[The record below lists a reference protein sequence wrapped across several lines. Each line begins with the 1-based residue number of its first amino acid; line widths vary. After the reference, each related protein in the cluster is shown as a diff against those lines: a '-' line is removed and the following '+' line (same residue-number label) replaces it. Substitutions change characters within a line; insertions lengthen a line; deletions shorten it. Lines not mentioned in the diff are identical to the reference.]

1 MEFQAC
7 KESELE
13 RADTPAMGQVTFVPR
28 VQEAVWLLAAKEFVR
43 SMAALVMWATG
54 RTQLTI
60 PSNIPTQHVL

>member
-28 VQEAVWLLAAKEFVR
+28 VQEAVRDSGGERVC
-43 SMAALVMWATG
+43 ALNAGVG
-54 RTQLTI
+54 DVG
-60 PSNIPTQHVL
+60 NG